1 MKPPQNLFNR
11 LCHPDE
17 LAKAWADVKRHYRQ
31 GREPQPIQDFD
42 RERDARLESLSREL
56 RSKQFIPTPAAL
68 VYIPKPGKPHEKR
81 EISLTGPEDRI
92 VLTALNR
99 ILNPIFERQFSPRS
113 YAYRPGRGA
122 FGAIEHVTRALRDGL
137 QQIAAAD
144 IDNFFSNIRR
154 DQLLDAIRKTVWEQN
169 LIDLLETYLHI
180 GSALGTLEWVDSGV
194 GVTQGSPLSPLLSN
208 VYLHPFD
215 EFLAKLP
222 GVPVTIRY
230 ADNFIL
236 LARDADAAA
245 KGLQCAEAFLADHCG
260 MTVNAD
266 SRVHAS
272 AAAQGFEFL
281 GFQFHGGRRTMTV
294 DRLNRKKQGLS
305 ELFRN
310 HKGSLERLIEELS
323 DSAKGWRQY
332 YGAVSD
338 TSEQLQM
345 LEQHI
350 FDVFVPWLQAL
361 RTEKAKQPGPKPK
374 MGDLK
379 AELLEIELPFTKD
392 PRQKL
397 KWVELLLARSK
408 PVEAADPAAPRVSE
422 QARRAIE
429 RRRREIRK
437 KRDELQE
444 LIISKPGAYL
454 GRTGER
460 LLIRRDGKKQHEIPL
475 SAVRNISWLTTAGS
489 MSTDLM
495 VAAAARG
502 ISIHILGR
510 DGKPEV
516 RIGPVDSPSFHLSAA
531 QSKMASTTD
540 GLKLATSIIQGKI
553 RNQGNVLRYFG
564 KYRGRRKQER
574 VETEMGRTLLDME
587 EAERQL
593 DVLFDGGETDLEL
606 LRGRIFSIE
615 GRAAGGYWRVVKT
628 LIWQNVGFAG
638 RVRQGATDP
647 LNSALNYGYGILY
660 SRLSGVLARTG
671 LNLSIGFLHKPRA
684 GKPALLFDFIEEF
697 RAAAVDRA
705 VLSLLN
711 LGKEVTLE
719 KDGRLDAD
727 SRHALAEAVT
737 RRLQSPVRY
746 RSAPEPMALQDAIVE
761 QSRLLVRHI
770 EGKEEYKPWI
780 LQW

>member
-1 MKPPQNLFNR
+1 MSGNLFKR
-11 LCHPDE
+11 LCQPDE

-31 GREPQPIQDFD
+31 GREPQPLKDFD
-42 RERDARLESLSREL
+42 LHKDTRLEALSRDL
-56 RSKQFIPTPAAL
+56 RSKLFIPTPAAL
-68 VYIPKPGKPHEKR
+68 IHIPKPGKPHETR
-81 EISLTGPEDRI
+81 EISLAGPEDRI

-122 FGAIEHVTRALRDGL
+122 LGAIEHVTRALRDGH
-137 QQIAAAD
+137 QQISAAD

-154 DQLLDAIRKTVWEQN
+154 DQLLDSVRKTVWEQN
-169 LIDLLETYLHI
+169 IIDLLETYLHI

-208 VYLHPFD
+208 IYLHPFD

-222 GVPVTIRY
+222 GVAFSVRY

-236 LARDADAAA
+236 LAHTEKAAIE
-245 KGLQCAEAFLADHCG
+245 GLQQAEGYLAEHCG
-260 MTVNAD
+260 MAVNAD
-266 SRVHAS
+266 SRVHAF
-272 AAAQGFEFL
+272 AKEQPFEFL
-281 GFQFHGGRRTMTV
+281 GFQFHGGRRTMTA
-294 DRLNRKKQGLS
+294 DRLNRKKQAVS
-305 ELFRN
+305 ELIRN
-310 HKGSLERLIEELS
+310 HKGSLERLIEDLS

-338 TSEQLQM
+338 TSEQLRM

-350 FDVFVPWLQAL
+350 FDVFVPWLQRL
-361 RTEKAKQPGPKPK
+361 RTEKSTRPGPRPK
-374 MGDLK
+374 IADLK
-379 AELLEIELPFTKD
+379 AELLEVELPFTKD
-392 PRQKL
+392 PKQKQ

-408 PVEAADPAAPRVSE
+408 PVDTEPTAAANARVSE
-422 QARRAIE
+422 QARRAIQ

-437 KRDELQE
+437 RRDELQE

-460 LLIRRDGKKQHEIPL
+460 LLIRREGKKQYEVPL

-489 MSTDLM
+489 MSADLM

-531 QSKMASTTD
+531 QSKMASSTD
-540 GLKLATSIIQGKI
+540 GLRLAATLIQGKI
-553 RNQGNVLRYFG
+553 RNQGNLLRYFG
-564 KYRGRRKQER
+564 KYRERRKQDR

-587 EAERQL
+587 DAERQL
-593 DVLFDGGETDLEL
+593 DILFDSGEADLEL

-628 LIWQNVGFAG
+628 LVWQNVGFAG

-647 LNSALNYGYGILY
+647 LNSALRGALP
-660 SRLSGVLARTG
+660 LVG
-671 LNLSIGFLHKPRA
+671 LLQ
-684 GKPALLFDFIEEF
+684 
-697 RAAAVDRA
+697 
-705 VLSLLN
+705 
-711 LGKEVTLE
+711 LGQRCVQMGMIRE
-719 KDGRLDAD
+719 GQLDA
-727 SRHALAEAVT
+727 
-737 RRLQSPVRY
+737 
-746 RSAPEPMALQDAIVE
+746 
-761 QSRLLVRHI
+761 
-770 EGKEEYKPWI
+770 
-780 LQW
+780 